1 MWRKFPGMAGRACG
15 KQICC
20 CEYCLLNRQ
29 KNSTLALW
37 SHLRNWCPNNERVA
51 QKKITISLPRIFDIG
66 KEVGDTASYPESSR
80 KQDFKLISA
89 LISFALFSIYIQ
101 VQATVCLLCLFS
113 FPCIYRS
120 TFDSITLTIIS
131 SYQKIKYNCLVS
143 QLYRLA
149 PFGRGYRTEMLLF
162 GAMQYWAYNWTI
174 FFLKVVIIIIIC
186 FLGNFPNITRSCISR
201 LRKKSHLF
209 PKFGKKCHSW
219 ISQCADGIIFLVQ
232 GNDPHIYKLR
242 KKGLLLKLQSDL
254 FQEIHKF
261 SPKHTPK
268 GGNYALFAS

>member
-1 MWRKFPGMAGRACG
+1 MRLFPLRYFLYIY
-15 KQICC
+15 KSKPQFVFYVYFLFPVFID
-20 CEYCLLNRQ
+20 LHL
-29 KNSTLALW
+29 TL
-37 SHLRNWCPNNERVA
+37 
-51 QKKITISLPRIFDIG
+51 
-66 KEVGDTASYPESSR
+66 
-80 KQDFKLISA
+80 
-89 LISFALFSIYIQ
+89 
-101 VQATVCLLCLFS
+101 
-113 FPCIYRS
+113 
-120 TFDSITLTIIS
+120 ITLTIIS

-143 QLYRLA
+143 LPYPLSHLVEDIEQKCFCVA
-149 PFGRGYRTEMLLF
+149 QCGS
-162 GAMQYWAYNWTI
+162 WAYNWTI
-174 FFLKVVIIIIIC
+174 FFLKVVIIIIC
-186 FLGNFPNITRSCISR
+186 FLGNFPNITRICISR

-232 GNDPHIYKLR
+232 GNDPHIYTLR

>member
-1 MWRKFPGMAGRACG
+1 MRYFLYIYKSKPQFVFYVYFLFPAF
-15 KQICC
+15 ID
-20 CEYCLLNRQ
+20 LH
-29 KNSTLALW
+29 STL
-37 SHLRNWCPNNERVA
+37 
-51 QKKITISLPRIFDIG
+51 
-66 KEVGDTASYPESSR
+66 
-80 KQDFKLISA
+80 
-89 LISFALFSIYIQ
+89 
-101 VQATVCLLCLFS
+101 
-113 FPCIYRS
+113 
-120 TFDSITLTIIS
+120 ITLTIIS

-162 GAMQYWAYNWTI
+162 GTMQYWAYNWTI
-174 FFLKVVIIIIIC
+174 FFLKVVIIIIC

-232 GNDPHIYKLR
+232 GNNPHIYKLR